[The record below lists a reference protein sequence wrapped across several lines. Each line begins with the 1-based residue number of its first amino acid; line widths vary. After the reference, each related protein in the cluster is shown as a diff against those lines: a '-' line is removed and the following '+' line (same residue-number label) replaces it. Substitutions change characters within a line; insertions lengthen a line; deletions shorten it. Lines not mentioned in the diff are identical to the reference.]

1 MNFTDLKI
9 WQLSHQLTIQI
20 YKLTATFP
28 RSELFGITSQI
39 RRSSSSISANIAEG
53 FGRKGSKEFIQ
64 FLFQAKGSLLETQ
77 NFIILARDLKFLD
90 SYTSTD
96 LLSKYTQL
104 TKMIN
109 YQSTKAPKHYQTHN

>member
-109 YQSTKAPKHYQTHN
+109 SFVTSIKNKL

>member
-9 WQLSHQLTIQI
+9 WQLSHQLTLQI

-28 RSELFGITSQI
+28 KSEIFGITSQI

-53 FGRKGSKEFIQ
+53 FGRKGKKEFIQ
-64 FLFQAKGSLLETQ
+64 YLYQAKGSLYETQ
-77 NFIILARDLKFLD
+77 NFIFLAKDLKFLD
-90 SYTSTD
+90 SKTSIE

-104 TKMIN
+104 AKMLNSFIA
-109 YQSTKAPKHYQTHN
+109 SIKK

>member
-9 WQLSHQLTIQI
+9 WQLSHQLTLQI

-28 RSELFGITSQI
+28 KSELFGITSQV

-53 FGRKGSKEFIQ
+53 FGRKGKKEFIQ
-64 FLFQAKGSLLETQ
+64 YLYQAKGSLLETQ

-90 SYTSTD
+90 SHTSID
-96 LLSKYTQL
+96 LINKYTQL
-104 TKMIN
+104 AKMLNSFVTSIKN
-109 YQSTKAPKHYQTHN
+109 KL